1 MQVLTARSG
10 LSART
15 YSCGGEGSLFGRG
28 GEASTLAWGALR
40 GALEKN
46 LRIPSFLANC
56 RFVSSSDGTSLRTE
70 ESSEESSAD
79 ILVVVVVVVPGWGGW
94 WKEGDEVRAPPIKA
108 RREVWP
114 IGSKDQPGRRLCHAS
129 HEEAREVLI

>member
-46 LRIPSFLANC
+46 FRIPSFFANW
-56 RFVSSSDGTSLRTE
+56 RLVSSSDGTE
-70 ESSEESSAD
+70 ERSEESSD
-79 ILVVVVVVVPGWGGW
+79 ILEVVVVVVLGG
-94 WKEGDEVRAPPIKA
+94 EVGGRK
-108 RREVWP
+108 VMK
-114 IGSKDQPGRRLCHAS
+114 SGRR
-129 HEEAREVLI
+129 R